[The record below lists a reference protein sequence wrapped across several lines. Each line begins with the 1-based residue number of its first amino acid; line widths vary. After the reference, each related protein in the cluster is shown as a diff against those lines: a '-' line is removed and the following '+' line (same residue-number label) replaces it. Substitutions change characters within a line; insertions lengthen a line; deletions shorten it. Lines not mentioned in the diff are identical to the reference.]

1 MRLRLW
7 PVLLLLVAAVA
18 LGSCGDSEDAASE
31 AVNPDALDGP
41 VLTDDEQFTTTAS
54 GLRYRDLRV
63 GDGAMPKAGDVVEA
77 HYTGWLTDGT
87 QFDSSRSE
95 GRNAIKFPL
104 GQGMV
109 IAGWDEGLST
119 MRVGGHR
126 KLVIP
131 AELGYGDRGVT
142 EADGTQ
148 SIPPGATLVFQVEL
162 LSIESP

>member
-1 MRLRLW
+1 MRLRIW

-18 LGSCGDSEDAASE
+18 LNACGSPE
-31 AVNPDALDGP
+31 NPDALDGP

-54 GLRYRDLRV
+54 GLRYRDLRE
-63 GDGAMPKAGDVVEA
+63 GDGPTPKAGDVVEV
-77 HYTGWLTDGT
+77 HYTGWLTDGK

-95 GRNAIKFPL
+95 GRNPIKFPL
-104 GQGMV
+104 GQGKV
-109 IAGWDEGLST
+109 IAGWDEGVAT

-131 AELGYGDRGVT
+131 AELGYGDRGFI
-142 EADGTQ
+142 EADGTV

-162 LSIESP
+162 LGIQSP

>member
-7 PVLLLLVAAVA
+7 PVLLLFVAAVA
-18 LGSCGDSEDAASE
+18 LNACGDDDASE
-31 AVNPDALDGP
+31 SVNPDAMDGP

-63 GDGAMPKAGDVVEA
+63 GDGAMPKAGDVVEV

-87 QFDSSRSE
+87 QFDSSRAE
-95 GRNAIKFPL
+95 GRAPFGFPL
-104 GQGMV
+104 GQGKV
-109 IAGWDEGLST
+109 IAGWDEGVAT

-131 AELGYGDRGVT
+131 GELGYGDRGYV
-142 EADGTQ
+142 EADGTV

-162 LSIESP
+162 LSIQSP

>member
-7 PVLLLLVAAVA
+7 PVLLLLIAAVA
-18 LGSCGDSEDAASE
+18 LGACGEPE
-31 AVNPDALDGP
+31 NPDALDGP

-54 GLRYRDLRV
+54 GLRYRDLRE
-63 GDGAMPKAGDVVEA
+63 GDGPTPKAGDMVEV
-77 HYTGWLTDGT
+77 HYTGWLTDGK

-95 GRNAIKFPL
+95 GRAPFRFPL
-104 GQGMV
+104 GQGKV
-109 IAGWDEGLST
+109 IAGWDEGVAT

-131 AELGYGDRGVT
+131 GELGYGDRGYV
-142 EADGTQ
+142 EADGTV

-162 LSIESP
+162 LSVESQ

>member
-7 PVLLLLVAAVA
+7 PVLLLLIAAVA
-18 LGSCGDSEDAASE
+18 LGACGEPE
-31 AVNPDALDGP
+31 NPDAMDGP

-54 GLRYRDLRV
+54 GLRYRDLRE
-63 GDGAMPKAGDVVEA
+63 GDGPTPKAGDMVEV
-77 HYTGWLTDGT
+77 HYTGWLTDGK

-95 GRNAIKFPL
+95 GRAPFRFPL
-104 GQGMV
+104 GQGEV
-109 IAGWDEGLST
+109 IAGWDEGVAT

-131 AELGYGDRGVT
+131 GELGYGDRGYV
-142 EADGTQ
+142 EADGTV

-162 LSIESP
+162 LSIRSP

>member
-1 MRLRLW
+1 MRLRIW
-7 PVLLLLVAAVA
+7 PVLLMLVAAVA
-18 LGSCGDSEDAASE
+18 LGACGDGEDSASE

-54 GLRYRDLRV
+54 GLRYRDLRE
-63 GDGAMPKAGDVVEA
+63 GDGPTPKAGDVVEV
-77 HYTGWLTDGT
+77 HYTGWLTDGK

-95 GRNAIKFPL
+95 GRNPFPFPL
-104 GQGMV
+104 GQGEV
-109 IAGWDEGLST
+109 IAGWDEGVAT

-131 AELGYGDRGVT
+131 AALGYGDRGWV
-142 EADGTQ
+142 EADGTV

-162 LSIESP
+162 LGIEGP

>member
-7 PVLLLLVAAVA
+7 PVLLVLVAAVA
-18 LGSCGDSEDAASE
+18 LGACGDGEGAASE
-31 AVNPDALDGP
+31 SVNPDALDGP
-41 VLTDDEQFTTTAS
+41 VLSDSEQFTITAS

-63 GDGAMPKAGDVVEA
+63 GDGATPKAGDEVEV

-87 QFDSSRSE
+87 QFDSSRAE
-95 GRNAIKFPL
+95 GRNPFPFPL

-109 IAGWDEGLST
+109 IAGWDEGVAT
-119 MRVGGHR
+119 MQVGGHR

-131 AELGYGDRGVT
+131 AELGYGDRGWV
-142 EADGTQ
+142 EADGTV

-162 LSIESP
+162 LSIRSQ

>member
-7 PVLLLLVAAVA
+7 PVLLLLIAAVA
-18 LGSCGDSEDAASE
+18 LGACGEPE
-31 AVNPDALDGP
+31 NPDALDGP

-54 GLRYRDLRV
+54 GLRYRDLRE
-63 GDGAMPKAGDVVEA
+63 GDGATAKEGDVVEL
-77 HYTGWLTDGT
+77 HYTGWLTDGK

-95 GRNAIKFPL
+95 GRQPIKYPL
-104 GQGMV
+104 SKDYF
-109 IAGWDEGLST
+109 ILGWVEGVSG

-131 AELGYGDRGVT
+131 GELGYGDRGYV
-142 EADGTQ
+142 EADGTV

-162 LSIESP
+162 LSVESQ